1 MTKNTNITVAY
12 GDGIGPEIMEATLL
26 ILKKAEARLAIDTI
40 EIGEALYL
48 KGFGSGISDQAMD
61 TVKRN
66 KILLKAPITTPQGKG
81 YKSLNV
87 TFRKSL
93 GLYANIRPT
102 ISYHP
107 FVKTNHPNM
116 DIVIVRE
123 NEEDLYSG
131 IEYMSTSNSF
141 FALKL
146 ITHQGCEKII
156 RYAFEYAKRNN
167 RKKVTC
173 VTKDNIMKVTD
184 GMFHRIFDEISQE
197 QEYSDME
204 SDHYIVDIGAA
215 KIASKPNQFDV
226 IVTLNL
232 YGDILSDIASEVS
245 GSVGLAGSSN
255 IGEEYAMFEAVH
267 GSAPDIAGKGVAN
280 PSGLLQA
287 SVLMLEH
294 IGQTDVA
301 KRIQNAWLKT
311 IEDGMHTADIYNSD
325 TSKKLLSTME
335 FAHAVVSNLGKE
347 PSLLPSVEEKEP
359 KQIKLD
365 SIECPDYQ
373 KEIIGIDIYV
383 QSHSKTAFEMASV
396 FKDIDSKFELQHI
409 AARGIKVWPA
419 KEDFRSADDLWRL
432 RYIKKSDVDW
442 LSLIDLQKK
451 ICNTGA
457 EMALTHNLFSWNGMA
472 GFTKAQG
479 E

>member
-1 MTKNTNITVAY
+1 
-12 GDGIGPEIMEATLL
+12 
-26 ILKKAEARLAIDTI
+26 
-40 EIGEALYL
+40 
-48 KGFGSGISDQAMD
+48 
-61 TVKRN
+61 
-66 KILLKAPITTPQGKG
+66 
-81 YKSLNV
+81 
-87 TFRKSL
+87 
-93 GLYANIRPT
+93 
-102 ISYHP
+102 
-107 FVKTNHPNM
+107 
-116 DIVIVRE
+116 
-123 NEEDLYSG
+123 
-131 IEYMSTSNSF
+131 
-141 FALKL
+141 
-146 ITHQGCEKII
+146 
-156 RYAFEYAKRNN
+156 
-167 RKKVTC
+167 
-173 VTKDNIMKVTD
+173 MKVTD

-215 KIASKPNQFDV
+215 KIANKPNQFDV

-311 IEDGMHTADIYNSD
+311 IEDGMHTTDIYNSD

-359 KQIKLD
+359 KANQVRLNRMPRL
-365 SIECPDYQ
+365 S

-383 QSHSKTAFEMASV
+383 QSHSK
-396 FKDIDSKFELQHI
+396 L
-409 AARGIKVWPA
+409 
-419 KEDFRSADDLWRL
+419 RL
-432 RYIKKSDVDW
+432 KW
-442 LSLIDLQKK
+442 LLYLK
-451 ICNTGA
+451 I
-457 EMALTHNLFSWNGMA
+457 
-472 GFTKAQG
+472 
-479 E
+479 

>member
-1 MTKNTNITVAY
+1 MTKNTTITVAY
-12 GDGIGPEIMEATLL
+12 GDGIGPEIMEATLS
-26 ILKKAEARLAIDTI
+26 ILRKANARLAIDTI
-40 EIGEALYL
+40 EIGESLYL
-48 KGFGSGISDQAMD
+48 KGFGSGISEEAMD

-66 KILLKAPITTPQGKG
+66 KILLKSPITTPQGKG

-87 TFRKSL
+87 TFRKAL

-107 FVKTNHPNM
+107 FIQTNHPEM

-123 NEEDLYSG
+123 NEEDLYAG
-131 IEYMSTSNSF
+131 IEYMSTPNSF

-146 ITHQGCEKII
+146 ITHQGCERII
-156 RYAFEYAKRNN
+156 RYAFEYAKHNN

-184 GMFHRIFDEISQE
+184 GMFHRIFDEIAK
-197 QEYSDME
+197 EYEDIKN
-204 SDHYIVDIGAA
+204 DHYIVDIGAA
-215 KIASKPNQFDV
+215 KIANNPELFDV

-255 IGEEYAMFEAVH
+255 IGTEYAMFEAVH

-287 SVLMLEH
+287 AILMLEY

-301 KRIQNAWLKT
+301 QNIQNAWKKT
-311 IEDGMHTADIYNSD
+311 IEDGMHTADIFRPNS
-325 TSKKLLSTME
+325 SKKLLSTTE
-335 FAHAVVSNLGKE
+335 FADAVISNLEKY
-347 PSLLPSVEEKEP
+347 PSTLPISESKKPEKISLPE
-359 KQIKLD
+359 IT
-365 SIECPDYQ
+365 SPDYQ
-373 KEIIGIDIYV
+373 QELLGIDIYINNPSGNILDIV
-383 QSHSKTAFEMASV
+383 KTVEN
-396 FKDIDSKFELQHI
+396 IDKRFELQHI
-409 AARGIKVWPA
+409 ATRGIKVWPS
-419 KEDFRSADDLWRL
+419 KERVISSDDLFRL
-432 RYIKKSDVDW
+432 RYIKKEDIDYS
-442 LSLIDLQKK
+442 SLIELQKS
-451 ICNTGA
+451 IYNIGI
-457 EMALTHNLFSWNGMA
+457 EIVLTHNLISWNGMA